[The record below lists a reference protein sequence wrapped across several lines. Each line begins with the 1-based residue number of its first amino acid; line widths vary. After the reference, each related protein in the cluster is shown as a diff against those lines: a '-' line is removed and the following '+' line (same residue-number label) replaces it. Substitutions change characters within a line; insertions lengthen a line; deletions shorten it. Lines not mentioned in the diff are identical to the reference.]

1 MPFNR
6 NEPNNDDGTTF
17 YSDVTKYS
25 DTDLENG
32 TIFVPIDTSFNV
44 SFSQTITAETVTV
57 RTQNTDVDVA
67 DRNKKGSIQLSSL
80 VQNKKGSLSDSR
92 NLRALKATSDPEFT
106 NDASGTPPVLAKDQP
121 AGDHPREVEMEN
133 QPTPI
138 NPTTIGETDFFSNF
152 SFKPVV
158 NLASNTTYFFNVTPD
173 VEDSFEKPVSFTV
186 GKGFVTDNTKSVITL
201 SDPILGYRVAL
212 RNDFDGTYNEGE
224 VILKKG
230 RSTPTAKIVKQEETS
245 KITYQLELGI
255 ITFFQAIWFSCS
267 AD

>member
-17 YSDVTKYS
+17 YSDVTTYS
-25 DTDLENG
+25 DTDLENE
-32 TIFVPIDTSFNV
+32 TIFVPIDRSFNV
-44 SFSQTITAETVTV
+44 AFTQVITAESVTV

-67 DRNKKGSIQLSSL
+67 DRNKKGSIQLSSI
-80 VQNKKGSLSDSR
+80 VQSTKGTTTDAL
-92 NLRALKATSDPEFT
+92 NLRALKATSDPGFT
-106 NDASGTPPVLAKDQP
+106 NDEAGTPPVLAKDQT
-121 AGDHPREVEMEN
+121 ADIEVEMEN

-138 NPTTIGETDFFSNF
+138 NPTTIDETDFFSNF

-173 VEDSFEKPVSFTV
+173 VQDSFEKPVSFTV

-201 SDPILGYRVAL
+201 SEPILGYRASL

-224 VILKKG
+224 IILKKG

-245 KITYQLELGI
+245 KITYQLEL
-255 ITFFQAIWFSCS
+255 TSF
-267 AD
+267 